1 MNDAATPDAARAAA
15 IRCASRIFYRPQAVV
30 DTLIAAFR
38 DLPRDQYP
46 GPAAV
51 AQTCFE
57 RPIRMGGTTDV
68 FGLRPR
74 HWPMLNLL
82 DGADR
87 DRRAFG
93 AAMAAAVNA
102 ARTAG
107 KRDGVA

>member
-1 MNDAATPDAARAAA
+1 MTDGASPDAARAAA
-15 IRCASRIFYRPQAVV
+15 IQCARQIFYRPQAVV
-30 DTLIAAFR
+30 DTLIADFR
-38 DLPRDQYP
+38 DLPPERYP

-51 AQTCFE
+51 AQACFE
-57 RPIRMGGTTDV
+57 RPIRMGGTAEV

-102 ARTAG
+102 ARTPI
-107 KRDGVA
+107 KREKQA